1 MSEQDDRLWQ
11 SFEDDIE
18 RSLEQAE
25 TGLLELEENRTDSEG
40 INSVYR
46 ALHTIKGSSRF
57 FSLVSI
63 DKVAHAAEDLM
74 GLARDEGLE
83 LSDQAFDALLTAVD
97 LLKVLL
103 AEVLRTRKDAPSD
116 QVPIM
121 CETLRAL
128 GKSKATPEP
137 PAQDN
142 DLTVFLFDDDEP
154 EEPAAKAVDEPKA
167 PKAVATTSKKPTKEV
182 SIKVRKGKIQ
192 SLLSLANEI
201 ALAANEVLHDDR
213 VAAVEDEEFLQKT
226 GRVQRLLRELR
237 FSTAGLALVPVGDL
251 FDRIRRGLREL
262 KRETNKEID
271 LVLEGEET
279 EIDKTMVDGLAD
291 PLVHLLR
298 NAVDHGLEM
307 AEEREAAGKSR
318 AGKVGLNAYQE
329 GDEIV
334 VSVWDDGRGLDRERL
349 VAKALER
356 GQITADMELSDEEV
370 WQLALLPGLSTK
382 AEVTSLSGRGVG
394 MDVVKRSVEDLR
406 GRLSIKSQRGKGT
419 RIEIRL
425 PLTLAFADGLVFQV
439 QDSKYFVPV
448 LAINQILHPG
458 QYESMWPSASPVE
471 YLQVEDKHVPVL
483 WLEEL
488 FGAERSQVVASQ
500 KATLICETRA
510 GPLAIPVDE
519 FRGTHQVT
527 IRPLR
532 GFLKNIRVASA
543 CGLLPTGEV
552 VLGLDLDRLASL
564 RTEGSLA

>member
-18 RSLEQAE
+18 RSLDQAE

-74 GLARDEGLE
+74 GMARDEGLE
-83 LSDQAFDALLTAVD
+83 LSDEAFDALLTTVD

-103 AEVLRTRKDAPSD
+103 TEVLSTRQDVQSD

-128 GKSKATPEP
+128 GKAAPEP
-137 PAQDN
+137 PEKDD

-154 EEPAAKAVDEPKA
+154 EEPAAKVADEPK
-167 PKAVATTSKKPTKEV
+167 PSKAVAKVAKKPTKDV
-182 SIKVRKGKIQ
+182 AIKVRKGKIQ

-201 ALAANEVLHDDR
+201 ALAANEVLHDER

-262 KRETNKEID
+262 KRETSKEIN

-307 AEEREAAGKSR
+307 PEEREAAGKSR
-318 AGKVGLNAYQE
+318 TGNVGLTAYQE

-334 VSVWDDGRGLDRERL
+334 VSVWDDGRGLNRERL
-349 VAKALER
+349 LAKALER
-356 GQITADMELSDEEV
+356 GQVTADMQLSDEEV

-382 AEVTSLSGRGVG
+382 TEVTSLSGRGVG

-406 GRLSIKSQRGKGT
+406 GRLSIKSQRDKGT

-458 QYESMWPSASPVE
+458 QYESKWPAASPVE

-564 RTEGSLA
+564 RFEGSLA